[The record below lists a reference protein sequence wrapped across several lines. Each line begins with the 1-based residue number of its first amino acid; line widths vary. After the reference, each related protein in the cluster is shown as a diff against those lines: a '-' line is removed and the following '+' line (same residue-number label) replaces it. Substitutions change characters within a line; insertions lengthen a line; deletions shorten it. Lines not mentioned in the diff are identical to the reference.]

1 MNGLAWACASSLQA
15 WIPGGMEGAV
25 PPECDIPRWGSQEGT
40 FFFFSYLENVV
51 TSDCGLIPETSYF
64 PNRLHG
70 KGMSKRSGWG
80 RVALDAVVQG
90 FH

>member
-1 MNGLAWACASSLQA
+1 MGWRGLVRPVYKLGFPVGWKELSHQSVTYLV
-15 WIPGGMEGAV
+15 GGLKKGL
-25 PPECDIPRWGSQEGT
+25 
-40 FFFFSYLENVV
+40 FFSFTYLENVV

-64 PNRLHG
+64 PNRLPG